1 MAFTNIE
8 TTKERLTV
16 TTSQPPL
23 TAPPQLTPC
32 LFPLLLPF
40 SHSDHLCSSSML
52 GTHVRLKFSLNRARK
67 FFLCV
72 KMWNPPPLSSYTH
85 TVV

>member
-23 TAPPQLTPC
+23 TAPPQLTPR
-32 LFPLLLPF
+32 LFSPLLLLLPLLP
-40 SHSDHLCSSSML
+40 SDHLHLCSSML
-52 GTHVRLKFSLNRARK
+52 GTHVILKFSLNRARK
-67 FFLCV
+67 FFCV
-72 KMWNPPPLSSYTH
+72 
-85 TVV
+85 

>member
-23 TAPPQLTPC
+23 TDHASTINPLPFPPP
-32 LFPLLLPF
+32 PSLLPF
-40 SHSDHLCSSSML
+40 
-52 GTHVRLKFSLNRARK
+52 
-67 FFLCV
+67 
-72 KMWNPPPLSSYTH
+72 
-85 TVV
+85 